1 LFQPIVLLH
10 AVRSAFTA
18 IAELLVIKDSASSQV
33 AGQLRNGAANA
44 LKQLRDV
51 EQIGFEFVS
60 KYSKRNAWSSQLNG
74 QTVPDSRSLDGVHI

>member
-1 LFQPIVLLH
+1 M
-10 AVRSAFTA
+10 
-18 IAELLVIKDSASSQV
+18 

-51 EQIGFEFVS
+51 EQISFEFVS
-60 KYSKRNAWSSQLNG
+60 KYSKRNVWSSQLNG